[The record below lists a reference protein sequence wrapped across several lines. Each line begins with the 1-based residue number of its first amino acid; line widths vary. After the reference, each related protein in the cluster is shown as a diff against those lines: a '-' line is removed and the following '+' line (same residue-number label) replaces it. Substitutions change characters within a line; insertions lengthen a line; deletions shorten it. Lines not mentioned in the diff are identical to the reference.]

1 MFLAFTELFILVI
14 LLYSGVHTI
23 ARSKH
28 QSLNTTL
35 HSSARKGSDMTV
47 DYKTALD

>member
-1 MFLAFTELFILVI
+1 MFLAFFMFAFTELFILVI

-28 QSLNTTL
+28 QSLNT
-35 HSSARKGSDMTV
+35 ARKGSDMTV